1 MLIVDSQV
9 HIWGADTLRRLWPK
23 RAEPQR
29 PVPLVLAIGN
39 RRTRKIAAPEQA
51 LWPRDLVYRRDPV
64 AER

>member
-9 HIWGADTLRRLWPK
+9 HIWRANTPQHPWPK
-23 RAEPQR
+23 RADPQR
-29 PVPLVLAIGN
+29 PVPLVLATGN